1 VSDTTPPPLP
11 SDHDDAVIAT
21 GQNAVAMALLSMSA
35 RSDHGRD
42 AEYLEWHMLDHL
54 PEQYRLATIRSGQRW
69 VSTPACRAARAASE
83 PPFDEVDHI
92 VQYLFAE
99 PLAEG
104 LDAFFELGA
113 ALHRARR
120 MPIALPRRHL
130 AVYQPGERWAAPS
143 RLIGAD
149 VLPWRPLSGVYVV
162 VERRGEVQHLPLDSD
177 VDGVVGAWRLHG
189 LDGRHPR
196 LDDAADVDVTVWYL
210 DRDPVAVGRAI
221 ADEHVPRWREERAQP
236 LLAAAF
242 HAVVPWR
249 WDRALPTR
257 DVPTQDEK
265 DEQVR

>member
-1 VSDTTPPPLP
+1 VTESPTSPLP
-11 SDHDDAVIAT
+11 SDRVEAITST
-21 GQNAVAMALLSMSA
+21 GRNAVAMAILSMSA
-35 RSDHGRD
+35 RSEEGRD

-54 PEQYRLATIRSGQRW
+54 PEQHRLSTIRSGQRW

-99 PLAEG
+99 PLTEG
-104 LDAFFELGA
+104 LGGFFDLGA
-113 ALHRARR
+113 ALHGAGR

-130 AVYQPGERWAAPS
+130 AAYQPVARWSAPN
-143 RLIGAD
+143 RLVGAD
-149 VLPWRPLSGVYVV
+149 VLPWRPLTGVYVV
-162 VERRGEVQHLPLDSD
+162 VEPSAERAERALGSD

-196 LDDAADVDVTVWYL
+196 LDDAAAIDVTVWYL
-210 DRDPVAVGRAI
+210 DGDPVAVGRAL
-221 ADEHVPRWREERAQP
+221 ADEHTSRWRQERVEP

-242 HAVVPWR
+242 HEVVPWR

-257 DVPTQDEK
+257 DVPNQDEK

>member
-1 VSDTTPPPLP
+1 VSDLPPPLP
-11 SDHDDAVIAT
+11 SDRDDAIIAT

-35 RSDHGRD
+35 RSEDGRD

-69 VSTPACRAARAASE
+69 VSTPACRAARAVSE
-83 PPFDEVDHI
+83 PPFDDVDHI

-99 PLAEG
+99 PLTEG

-130 AVYQPGERWAAPS
+130 AVYRPHERWAAPS

-162 VERRGEVQHLPLDSD
+162 VERNEEGHERTLGSD
-177 VDGVVGAWRLHG
+177 VDGVAGAWRLRG
-189 LDGRHPR
+189 LDDRHPR
-196 LDDAADVDVTVWYL
+196 LDGAADLDVTVWYL

-221 ADEHVPRWREERAQP
+221 AAEHAPEWRNERVEP
-236 LLAAAF
+236 LLAASF

-249 WDRALPTR
+249 WDRALPSR
-257 DVPTQDEK
+257 DVE
-265 DEQVR
+265 DEQLR